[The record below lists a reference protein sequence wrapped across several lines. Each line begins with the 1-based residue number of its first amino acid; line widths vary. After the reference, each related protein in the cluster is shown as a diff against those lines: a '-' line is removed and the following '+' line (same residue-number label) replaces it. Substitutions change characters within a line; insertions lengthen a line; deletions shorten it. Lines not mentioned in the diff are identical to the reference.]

1 MKEKIHKKMSNMS
14 NISKHI
20 LKYGLLICLIVLI
33 IANILLY
40 TATDSYNLFIAREL
54 AASVFS
60 AIAEVCIGALI
71 FDYCK
76 DT

>member
-1 MKEKIHKKMSNMS
+1 MKEKIHKKISNMS

-20 LKYGLLICLIVLI
+20 LKYGLLVCLIVLI

-54 AASVFS
+54 VCAVFS
-60 AIAEVCIGALI
+60 AIAEICIGALI